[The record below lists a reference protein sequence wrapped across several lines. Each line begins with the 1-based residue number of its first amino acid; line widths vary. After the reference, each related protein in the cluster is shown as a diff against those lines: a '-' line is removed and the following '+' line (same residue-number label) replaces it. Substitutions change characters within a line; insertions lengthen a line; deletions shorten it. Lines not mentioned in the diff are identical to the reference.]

1 MRFALLTAAAAT
13 AALLIGSG
21 PLAIN
26 AARADGFS
34 DNKIKIGVLDDF
46 SGQYCVGDCMGPVN
60 AVKLAIE
67 DFGGKIGNTPIEFI
81 YADHQNK
88 PDVGVSIANKWYD
101 TEQVDVIVDVVNS
114 AVALAV
120 QQIARDKGKVVL
132 YSEAG
137 SADLTGPACAPYSAQ
152 WTYDTYQLGKSI
164 GEAVPT
170 LGKSWFILAADYAFG
185 KGLAAAVQANVEK
198 AGGKVVGTV
207 FHPFNT
213 QDMSSFMLQAQNSK
227 AEVIAFANAGGD
239 MYNSI
244 KAAHEFG
251 LVDSGVKIVPLSLDL
266 PLIPPAGG
274 LDAVQGAMVTLP
286 WYPGISPAAE
296 AFAKRLDD
304 MKTAE
309 QYMWAGLYSAVHHYL
324 LAAQATKTD
333 DPKAVFD
340 WMQKTP
346 VNDAFTTNGKLR
358 PDGRMVHDVYL
369 VKIKKPSESKG
380 PHDLATLVS
389 TIPGDKAFRPL
400 EDGGCPAVAKKG

>member
-1 MRFALLTAAAAT
+1 MCFAFLRVAAAAAFLL
-13 AALLIGSG
+13 AAAVLIA
-21 PLAIN
+21 PQPALAQ
-26 AARADGFS
+26 FS

-46 SGQYCVGDCMGPVN
+46 SGQYCVDDCMNPVR

-67 DFGGKIGNTPIEFI
+67 DFGGKIGDATIEVI

-88 PDVGVSIANKWYD
+88 PDVGASIANKWFD

-114 AVALAV
+114 AVAFAV
-120 QQIARDKGKVVL
+120 QEIARNKGKAVL

-152 WTYDTYQLGKSI
+152 WTYDTYQLGKTI
-164 GEAVPT
+164 GEAVPQ
-170 LGKSWFILAADYAFG
+170 LGKTWFILGADYAFG

-207 FHPFNT
+207 FHPFGA
-213 QDMSSFMLQAQNSK
+213 QDVSSFMLQAQNSK
-227 AEVIAFANAGGD
+227 AEVIALANAGGD
-239 MYNSI
+239 MFNSI

-266 PLIPPAGG
+266 PLISNAGG
-274 LDAVQGAMVTLP
+274 LENVQGMMVTLP

-296 AFAKRLDD
+296 QFANRMDQAKGN
-304 MKTAE
+304 E
-309 QYMWAGLYSAVHHYL
+309 QYMWAGLHSAVHHYL
-324 LAAQATKTD
+324 AGAKATGTD
-333 DPKAVFD
+333 DPKAIFA

-346 VNDAFTTNGKLR
+346 VNDEFAANGVLR

-369 VKIKKPSESKG
+369 VQVKKPGESKG
-380 PHDLATLVS
+380 PHDLVKLIS
-389 TIPGDKAFRPL
+389 TIAGDKAFRPL
-400 EDGGCPAVAKKG
+400 DEGGCPLVAKKG

>member
-1 MRFALLTAAAAT
+1 MPFTVWKAAGVVALFLAGFGFAGVDSAKAQ
-13 AALLIGSG
+13 
-21 PLAIN
+21 
-26 AARADGFS
+26 FS

-46 SGQYCVGDCMGPVN
+46 SGQYCVGDCMSPVK
-60 AVKLAIE
+60 AVKLAID
-67 DFGGKIGNTPIEFI
+67 DFGGKIGNAPIEVI

-88 PDVGVSIANKWYD
+88 PDVGVSIANRWFD

-120 QQIARDKGKVVL
+120 QEIARNKGRAVL

-137 SADLTGPACAPYSAQ
+137 SADLTGVACAPYSAQ

-185 KGLAAAVQANVEK
+185 KGLAAAVAANVEK

-227 AEVIAFANAGGD
+227 AEVIALANAGGD
-239 MYNSI
+239 MFNSI
-244 KAAHEFG
+244 KSAHEFG
-251 LVDSGVKIVPLSLDL
+251 LVDAGIKIVPLSLDL
-266 PLIPPAGG
+266 PLVENSGG
-274 LDAVQGAMVTLP
+274 LEAVQGMMVTLP
-286 WYPGISPAAE
+286 WYPGVNPAAE

-304 MKTAE
+304 VKAPE

-324 LAAQATKTD
+324 SGAKATGTD
-333 DPKAVFD
+333 DPKAIFA

-346 VNDAFTTNGKLR
+346 INDEFTTNGKLR

-369 VKIKKPSESKG
+369 VQMKKPAESTG
-380 PHDLATLVS
+380 PHDLVKLIS
-389 TIPGDKAFRPL
+389 TIPGDRAFRPMA
-400 EDGGCPAVAKKG
+400 DGNCPLVAAK

>member
-1 MRFALLTAAAAT
+1 MHFKLGKAAGAAT
-13 AALLIGSG
+13 LLLIGLG
-21 PLAIN
+21 FLATSP
-26 AARADGFS
+26 ARADFS

-60 AVKLAIE
+60 AVKLAVE
-67 DFGGKIGNTPIEFI
+67 DFGGKIGNTPIEVI

-120 QQIARDKGKVVL
+120 QEIARGKGKAVL

-137 SADLTGPACAPYSAQ
+137 SADLTGPACASYSAH

-164 GEAVPT
+164 GEAVPM
-170 LGKSWFILAADYAFG
+170 LGKNWFILAADYAYG

-213 QDMSSFMLQAQNSK
+213 QDMSSFMLQAQNAK
-227 AEVIAFANAGGD
+227 PDVIAFANAGGD
-239 MYNSI
+239 MNNSI

-251 LVDSGVKIVPLSLDL
+251 LVDSGIKIVPLSLDL

-274 LDAVQGAMVTLP
+274 LEAVQGAMVTLP
-286 WYPGISPAAE
+286 WFPGIGPGAE
-296 AFAKRLDD
+296 TLAKRLSDS
-304 MKTAE
+304 KSTE
-309 QYMWAGLYSAVHHYL
+309 QYLFAGLYSAVRHYL
-324 LAAQATKTD
+324 SGAKATGSD
-333 DPKAVFD
+333 DPKAIFA
-340 WMQKTP
+340 WMQQNP
-346 VNDAFTTNGKLR
+346 VKDGFADNGKLR
-358 PDGRMVHDVYL
+358 IDGRMVHDVYL
-369 VKIKKPSESKG
+369 VQIKKPSESKG
-380 PHDLATLVS
+380 PHDLAKLIA
-389 TIPGDKAFRPL
+389 TIPGDRAFRPL
-400 EDGGCPAVAKKG
+400 EDGNCPLVKKG